1 MGGGGLHGH
10 RRHRR
15 YVLQNNVSLIYTAAL
30 YHEAFTEFCHEAVSR
45 SYVIERCQGSM
56 TRPPRPT
63 AWSFAYQDPV
73 TFRPHNLQAFAGSL
87 VRPWLNPH

>member
-45 SYVIERCQGSM
+45 SYVTKLCHRARSGIYD
-56 TRPPRPT
+56 T
-63 AWSFAYQDPV
+63 A
-73 TFRPHNLQAFAGSL
+73 T
-87 VRPWLNPH
+87 